1 MKYIITNHLQ
11 VEESRLAG
19 MTAEE
24 LVAYATEAKDVLTTD
39 EAQAFIDSAKN
50 AIEERAKA
58 EAEEASKHTH
68 TYTRNE

>member
-1 MKYIITNHLQ
+1 MNYVITDHLQ

-24 LVAYATEAKDVLTTD
+24 LIKYATEAKDVLTTD
-39 EAQAFIDSAKN
+39 EAQMFIDSAKN

-58 EAEEASKHTH
+58 EAEEANQAHT
-68 TYTRNE
+68 